1 MRAPCGG
8 AAIAV
13 LALLMSG
20 ATVVRTGRAATVR
33 PPSVRPGDLFELR
46 LPQTDVAPESALFL
60 GKTYPAIA
68 LPGEPGAMFLLG
80 TDLEA
85 RPGDHEIVVRRA
97 GGTEERFPLTIEP
110 RAFAEERLSL
120 PPAMVTPPK
129 ELEERIARE
138 QELAAEVYR
147 SSAAGRLWERGFSRP
162 LAQEAAGNFGRRR
175 ILNGLARSPHAGQD
189 YRAPAGTPV
198 KAVAAG
204 KVRIARDFY
213 YSGLTLIV
221 DHGAGLVSQYLHL
234 EKMLVAEGEQVSA
247 GQVIGRV
254 GSTGRA
260 TGPHLHLG
268 LRLFEQRVDPETL
281 WGLFPAREP

>member
-13 LALLMSG
+13 LALLLSG

-46 LPQTDVAPESALFL
+46 LPQTDVAPVSALFL
-60 GKTYPAIA
+60 GKTYPALS
-68 LPGEPGAMFLLG
+68 LPGEPGALFLLG
-80 TDLEA
+80 TDLDA

-189 YRAPAGTPV
+189 YHAPAGTPV

-281 WGLFPAREP
+281 WGLFSARKP